1 MIQKYID
8 SDFSGLFGNG
18 VFMRLFFGRVVTD
31 VGDSLYFIGSMW
43 IVFELTGSA
52 FYTGV
57 ATALM
62 RIPDIL
68 TVFIGPLID
77 RWQLRR
83 ILLSTQLING
93 VAVLLVPLAAL
104 TGHLSVW
111 LVLFLIP
118 LLKFINGFVYPAQNA
133 ALPRLVEEDELTR
146 ANSLFSTSLRTVDM
160 IANAAAGAL
169 IAIIGAVALFVVN
182 SVTFAVAAL
191 MFIGVTVPK
200 KNRKDDAE
208 TEDTTDDGTTNESG
222 YLVEFRE
229 GIDYVRGSALPA
241 VLFGMMVNNLAAVAV
256 TAILPAFAD
265 SIGGPAVYG
274 LLTAA
279 IGAGG
284 LVGAASAFLVEDLPF
299 GWVAAA
305 AHFSSGALILVA
317 VAVPGVW
324 ATALLVFIATIPTG
338 MCNVL
343 FFSMVQSTVDNTL
356 LGRVTS
362 LVSGA
367 LSMMAPAGGLLGGAL
382 GSAVGNVMALYGVGI
397 TIGLIG
403 IYYLLHPQ
411 LNALSPV
418 TEINEAQLG
427 LKQPD

>member
-1 MIQKYID
+1 MIQEYVN
-8 SDFSGLFGNG
+8 SDFSGLFKNG

-43 IVFELTGSA
+43 IVLELTGSP

-68 TVFIGPLID
+68 TVFIGPLVD
-77 RWQLRR
+77 RWRLRR

-160 IANAAAGAL
+160 IANAVAGAL

-182 SVTFAVAAL
+182 SVTFAVAAI
-191 MFIGVTVPK
+191 MFVGVTVPK
-200 KNRKDDAE
+200 TNRKDDAE
-208 TEDTTDDGTTNESG
+208 IEDATDDGDADEGG
-222 YLVEFRE
+222 YLVELRE

-274 LLTAA
+274 LLVAA

-299 GWVAAA
+299 GWVAAV
-305 AHFSSGALILVA
+305 AHVSSGALILVA
-317 VAVPGVW
+317 IAVPGVW

-367 LSMMAPAGGLLGGAL
+367 LSMMAPAGGLLGGTL
-382 GSAVGNVMALYGVGI
+382 GSAVGSVTALYGVGI

-427 LKQPD
+427 LK

>member
-1 MIQKYID
+1 MLQKFVN
-8 SDFSGLFGNG
+8 SDFGGLFKNG

-43 IVFELTGSA
+43 IVLELTGSP

-57 ATALM
+57 AAALM
-62 RIPDIL
+62 RIPDIF
-68 TVFIGPLID
+68 TVFIGPLVD
-77 RWQLRR
+77 RWRLRR

-93 VAVLLVPLAAL
+93 VVVLLVPLAAL

-160 IANAAAGAL
+160 IANAIAGAL

-182 SVTFAVAAL
+182 SVTFAVAAI
-191 MFIGVTVPK
+191 MFVGVTVPK
-200 KNRKDDAE
+200 TNGKDDVE
-208 TEDTTDDGTTNESG
+208 TEDATDNGDADEGG
-222 YLVEFRE
+222 YLVELRE

-274 LLTAA
+274 LLVAA

-284 LVGAASAFLVEDLPF
+284 LVGAASAFLVEDFPF
-299 GWVAAA
+299 GWVAAV
-305 AHFSSGALILVA
+305 AHVSSGALIFVA
-317 VAVPGVW
+317 IAVPGVW

-362 LVSGA
+362 LVSGT

-382 GSAVGNVMALYGVGI
+382 GSAVGSVTALYGVSI

-411 LNALSPV
+411 LNDLSPV